1 MLRFQ
6 RAGDDVGI
14 VQYSVPDCHF
24 RQHGKTKTI
33 IHHLHQ
39 RVQRRSHYG
48 SLGAKI
54 RPVAGSE
61 RSEEHT
67 SELQSLMRISYAV
80 FCLKKK
86 NRSTR
91 YNKQVK
97 KRTQH
102 ISDQATSNI
111 HMSEKSDVLRK

>member
-1 MLRFQ
+1 MRISDWSSDVCSSDLASIGMLRFQ

-48 SLGAKI
+48 SLGAKL

-61 RSEEHT
+61 CMILQAMTVLKHQQT
-67 SELQSLMRISYAV
+67 GFINDLELGREPGRERECQYV
-80 FCLKKK
+80 
-86 NRSTR
+86 
-91 YNKQVK
+91 
-97 KRTQH
+97 
-102 ISDQATSNI
+102 
-111 HMSEKSDVLRK
+111 